1 MTCKGCLLGKST
13 RRTFKTSHT
22 RRTTPFALVHMDL
35 AGPMQTQSIQGSFY
49 HYIIVDDYSRFKW
62 VFFLRTKSQA
72 FEQFQVFLAFVHTQ
86 FNANVKAAR
95 SDQGGEFLSTEFTK
109 FMENRGI
116 EHQLTVPYTPQQ
128 NGVAERANRTVASAA
143 RALLQTAGMMNSFWE
158 CTIATAVHARNHALS
173 RVNDYIS
180 PHERLFGQQP
190 DLSYL
195 RVFGCLAYRHITS
208 TRRKF
213 DTTSEKLIF
222 VEYERAS
229 KGYKLWDPRTHKIIV
244 STDVVFEENVFPLH
258 TRTLPLIQPKSI
270 PETPPEPKECAE
282 FAFPDSDDESD
293 KTPGGIINA
302 PIDNSRSLQ
311 ETSQQSSDSLP
322 QSVSTAPTPIPQDT
336 APDPQVTS
344 PLTALAQELQR
355 SNRTNRDIRR
365 PDPLNMN
372 PDRDR
377 LQRSLRPWIPGVW
390 NNSQEAFLTATN
402 VTPAGDPTTY
412 EYAMQSPDVIF
423 WKPAMETEMTSL
435 IDNGTWELVDLPP
448 GRKAIKN
455 RWVYVTQRMQ
465 EKKPLYRACLMAKG
479 FTQTASIDYEETFAP
494 VARLDSLRLLLSLA
508 TTYDWEVHQIDIKSA
523 YLNGNLEEEIYME
536 QLKGF
541 EVPGKEE
548 KVCRLWKA
556 IYGLKQAG
564 RQWHEHLHESL
575 REFGYKKL
583 ISGDISIFFKHQDN
597 GEGITIILVYV
608 DDMAIFG
615 SFEHIQAAKDFIGS
629 RYKYTDLGEIE
640 NFLGLHITRDRS
652 RKTISIDQ
660 SQYIQWV
667 LNRFKMT
674 TARPTYTPLPSDTVL
689 TANPEKGADASLTS
703 RYQQLVGSLM
713 YAMLGT
719 RPDICYAVN
728 KLSQFG
734 SNPTHEH
741 LLAAQHVLQ
750 YLSSTRHH
758 RLVYGMNDSTELIGY
773 SDSDWAGDRSDRR
786 STTGYAFIFSGSSIA
801 WTTQKQRTV
810 ALSTTEAKYM
820 ALCECVMS
828 WGTDRGHTEVLYF
841 RRGLGFRLCAVPPDA
856 YCPRISGEGRRGFG
870 GSDGEFEGQSMSISD

>member
-1 MTCKGCLLGKST
+1 
-13 RRTFKTSHT
+13 
-22 RRTTPFALVHMDL
+22 
-35 AGPMQTQSIQGSFY
+35 
-49 HYIIVDDYSRFKW
+49 
-62 VFFLRTKSQA
+62 
-72 FEQFQVFLAFVHTQ
+72 
-86 FNANVKAAR
+86 
-95 SDQGGEFLSTEFTK
+95 
-109 FMENRGI
+109 MEAKGI
-116 EHQLTVPYTPQQ
+116 EHQLTAPHTPQQ

-143 RALLQTAGMMNSFWE
+143 RALLQTAGMTNNFWE
-158 CTIATAVHARNHALS
+158 CAISTAAHARNRAPS
-173 RVNDYIS
+173 RVNDYVS

-208 TRRKF
+208 TRKKF
-213 DTTSEKLIF
+213 DATSERLIF
-222 VEYERAS
+222 VGYERAS
-229 KGYKLWDPRTHKIIV
+229 KGYRLWDPRTRKIVV
-244 STDVVFEENVFPLH
+244 STDVTFEENIFPLH
-258 TRTLPLIQPKSI
+258 TRPLPISQPKSI
-270 PETPPEPKECAE
+270 PETPPESRERAE
-282 FAFPDSDDESD
+282 FAFPDSDDEDDESSGSF
-293 KTPGGIINA
+293 PSM
-302 PIDNSRSLQ
+302 PIDNSR
-311 ETSQQSSDSLP
+311 DSHENPRRSPDAVP
-322 QSVSTAPTPIPQDT
+322 QHISATPTPIPQEETPNPPVPSPHT
-336 APDPQVTS
+336 AP
-344 PLTALAQELQR
+344 AQTPHTVPTQTLRR
-355 SNRTNRDIRR
+355 SSRTNRGIRR
-365 PDPLNMN
+365 PDPSNTN

-377 LQRSLRPWIPGVW
+377 LQRSLRPWIPGIW

-412 EYAMQSPDVIF
+412 EYAMRIPDAIF

-435 IDNGTWELVDLPP
+435 LDNGTWELVDLPP
-448 GRKAIKN
+448 GQKAIKN

-465 EKKPLYRACLMAKG
+465 EKKPLYRARLVAKG
-479 FTQTASIDYEETFAP
+479 FTQTAGIDYEETFAP

-536 QLKGF
+536 QPKGF

-548 KVCRLWKA
+548 KVCRLRKA

-583 ISGDISIFFKHQDN
+583 ISGDVSIFFKHQND

-615 SFEHIQAAKDFIGS
+615 SSEHIQATKDFIGS
-629 RYKYTDLGEIE
+629 RYKYTDIGEIE
-640 NFLGLHITRDRS
+640 NFLGLHITRDRA
-652 RKTISIDQ
+652 RKTIAIDQ
-660 SQYIQWV
+660 SQYIQRV
-667 LNRFKMT
+667 LKRFEMT
-674 TARPTYTPLPSDTVL
+674 TARPTYTPLPSNMVL
-689 TANPEKGADASLTS
+689 IPNPEKGADTSLTS

-758 RLVYGMNDSTELIGY
+758 RLVYGVNDSTELIGY

-786 STTGYAFIFSGSSIA
+786 STTGYAFILSGSSIA

-810 ALSTTEAKYM
+810 ALSTTEAEYM
-820 ALCECVMS
+820 ALCECSKHTQWTISLLQQLSFEIDLPVDIYCDLDGVIS
-828 WGTDRGHTEVLYF
+828 IASKNVDHKRTKHIDVKYHYIRERINEGTIRVNGVDSKDNLADVLTKPLP
-841 RRGLGFRLCAVPPDA
+841 REQHHILISGLGLFGA
-856 YCPRISGEGRRGFG
+856 STEGDCWK
-870 GSDGEFEGQSMSISD
+870 SDDG